1 MDITITIPDDK
12 VNRAVTAIV
21 NIYPKGDSELTDNQ
35 WAKECLVNFIKRTV
49 LRYEEKVAKDAV
61 NVDVGDIAS

>member
-12 VNRAVTAIV
+12 LDRAVTAFI
-21 NIYPKGDSELTDNQ
+21 NIYPKGDSELTDGQ

-61 NVDVGDIAS
+61 NVDVGGMAS